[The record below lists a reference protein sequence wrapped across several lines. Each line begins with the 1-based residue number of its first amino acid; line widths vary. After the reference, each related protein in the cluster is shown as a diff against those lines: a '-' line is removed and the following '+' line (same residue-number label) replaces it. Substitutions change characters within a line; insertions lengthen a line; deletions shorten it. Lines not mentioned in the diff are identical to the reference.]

1 MKSNIAKQARTK
13 KLAVCA
19 LAFSSVMA
27 AGSVNAQWVV
37 TDPGHTVQNVV
48 QQIMVSGE
56 RAIEFGKQIDEWKK
70 QYEHFQQQLIKFQ
83 SFLNNPIA
91 LPNSEP
97 WVELNKT
104 EVVKQKCGDAGGS
117 LLGRLM
123 DSVGLQLNGDL
134 AKQQLQVCVNIESA
148 KVDKFNYT
156 VKFARDSVPQMQ
168 SLLGKIQGQ
177 RGTSSSQGNIQG
189 VDSESM
195 RLANDLDIKYQSWQ
209 AQMKTYDA
217 YIAAMMDKQNT
228 LATRALKGQA
238 SPLGQAISTAAM
250 AGALQ

>member
-1 MKSNIAKQARTK
+1 MTSNIAKQARKK
-13 KLAVCA
+13 KLATCV

-37 TDPGHTVQNVV
+37 TDPGHTLQNVF
-48 QQIMVSGE
+48 QQILVSGE
-56 RAIEFGKQIDEWKK
+56 RAGEFAKELDEWKK
-70 QYEHFQQQLIKFQ
+70 QYDHFQQQLIKFQ

-91 LPNSEP
+91 LPSSEP

-156 VKFARDSVPQMQ
+156 VKFVRDSVPQMQ
-168 SLLGKIQGQ
+168 GLLGKIQGQ

-217 YIAAMMDKQNT
+217 YIATMMDKQNT
-228 LATRALKGQA
+228 LAARALKGEP
-238 SPLGQAISTAAM
+238 SILGQAISTAAM

>member
-19 LAFSSVMA
+19 LAFSSAMA

-37 TDPGHTVQNVV
+37 TDPGHTIQNVI
-48 QQIMVSGE
+48 QQILVSGE
-56 RAIEFGKQIDEWKK
+56 RAGEFVKELDEWKK

-97 WVELNKT
+97 WVELNKA

-117 LLGRLM
+117 MLGRLM

-168 SLLGKIQGQ
+168 SLLGKIQNQ

-195 RLANDLDIKYQSWQ
+195 RLANDLDIKYQAWQ
-209 AQMKTYDA
+209 AQMRTYDA
-217 YIAAMMDKQNT
+217 YIATMMDKQNT
-228 LATRALKGQA
+228 LAARALKGEA
-238 SPLGQAISTAAM
+238 SPLGQMLSTGLM